1 MKASS
6 FSTNYHHLQ
15 PYTTKTLILFLL
27 VADGCITMFV
37 LQKHAYVD
45 FLKVSGWHS
54 EYRSVENMLVHLAR
68 KTRSE
73 SSRVIHLRNLHKFC
87 LFCNK
92 TPDELVEMKKKEI
105 EVTVQRY
112 SDSFNDGVH
121 SPHYVNSALSL
132 SVVFF
137 IANGFRKGRAL
148 DVHRVYVPPRYRKS
162 PEYIPTKNEIF
173 EMADCAGSLRD
184 RAIILALFSSG
195 LRNSTLRALLFSDV
209 KAELM
214 NGVNNIR
221 LPVYPEMK
229 SLVPSA
235 CKRNIPYYTF
245 ICDEASKALRLYV
258 KERIELQGG
267 IRDTDPLFA
276 SSYNQISK
284 IQRNSAFLS
293 QRELQYVVKFAA
305 RGAGIAQWSAVHPH
319 CLRKAF
325 ETVLHSPLIDG
336 TNLDGKVQTF
346 LLGHLLASSDEP
358 YFDKSKVEEFR
369 TLYAKLNFGRVVI
382 ENKFKTLKVA
392 LAKAFEGTGMDYEQV
407 LQEYVVL
414 KRQQAGLVADAIQ
427 A

>member
-1 MKASS
+1 
-6 FSTNYHHLQ
+6 
-15 PYTTKTLILFLL
+15 
-27 VADGCITMFV
+27 
-37 LQKHAYVD
+37 
-45 FLKVSGWHS
+45 
-54 EYRSVENMLVHLAR
+54 MLAHLAR

-73 SSRVIHLRNLHKFC
+73 SSRVMHLRNLYKFC
-87 LFCNK
+87 LFCK
-92 TPDELVEMKKKEI
+92 KMPDDFIKMKKKEI
-105 EVTVQRY
+105 ELLVQRY
-112 SDSFNDGVH
+112 TDSFNDGSH

-148 DVHRVYVPPRYRKS
+148 DVQRVYVPPRYRKS

-184 RAIILALFSSG
+184 RAIILTLFSSG
-195 LRNSTLRALLFSDV
+195 LRNSTLRALLFRDV
-209 KAELM
+209 KNELM

-221 LPVYPEMK
+221 LPIYLEMK

-245 ICDEASKALRLYV
+245 ICDEASKALRLYI
-258 KERIELQGG
+258 KERIELHGAIQ
-267 IRDTDPLFA
+267 DTDPLFA

-284 IQRNSAFLS
+284 RERNSAFLS

-305 RGAGIAQWSAVHPH
+305 HAAGVAQWKAVHPH

-325 ETVLHSPLIDG
+325 ETALHSPLIDG

-346 LLGHLLASSDEP
+346 LLGHLLPGSDEP
-358 YFDKSKVEEFR
+358 YFDKSKIEEFR
-369 TLYAKLNFGRVVI
+369 ALYAKLNFGRVVI

-392 LAKAFEGTGMDYEQV
+392 LVKAFEGTDIDYEQV
-407 LQEYVVL
+407 IQEYVEV
-414 KRQQAGLVADAIQ
+414 KRQQTALVSNVGSG
-427 A
+427 